1 MKKWFTEK
9 VLLKYWVENASKYKL
24 KDGRKI
30 KSAEYNIPFDRHPDI
45 GKNVL
50 DDGSIVPCEIE
61 WVTTNYNKH
70 KHDVNVLI
78 ESDGFLVVLEKDLES
93 FPVEQVQI
101 IKKDFFEWFKRDAVN
116 MANETVQ
123 NYKTKSFK
131 KNEPQIHIY
140 YMRSKGTG
148 KINRKYTFE
157 HGVDGFP
164 ESTKKNTLETLK
176 QVKKG
181 DIFIVARNFKSSI
194 NVKGGR
200 NPSDKHKGKF
210 EEIYGLVVTKDYYF
224 SKIPKIWI
232 KDKIEYPHRYNFRK
246 KALFEGKNIPC
257 TIKDLGRDLHEV
269 CRKMQITSE
278 IKKLD
283 HSMIVKL
290 MSLCRE

>member
-9 VLLKYWVENASKYKL
+9 VLLKYWVENASKYEL
-24 KDGRKI
+24 QDGRKI

-50 DDGSIVPCEIE
+50 DDGTIVPCEIE

-70 KHDVNVLI
+70 KHDVNALI
-78 ESDGFLVVLEKDLES
+78 EANGFLVVLEKDLES

-101 IKKDFFEWFKRDAVN
+101 IKDDFFEWFQKDAVN

-123 NYKTKSFK
+123 NYKTKLIQK
-131 KNEPQIHIY
+131 KEPQIYIY

-148 KINRKYTFE
+148 KINRKRTFE

-164 ESTKKNTLETLK
+164 ESTKKNTIKILK
-176 QVKKG
+176 QIKKG

-194 NVKGGR
+194 SVKGGR
-200 NPSDKHKGKF
+200 NPSEKHKGTF
-210 EEIYGLVVTKDYYF
+210 EEIYGLVVTKSYYY
-224 SKIPKIWI
+224 SKKPRIWI
-232 KDKIEYPHRYNFRK
+232 EDKTEYPHRYDFRK
-246 KALFEGKNIPC
+246 KPIFEEKNISC
-257 TIKDLGRDLHEV
+257 TIKDLERNLHEV
-269 CRKMQITSE
+269 LRKAQITSE
-278 IKKLD
+278 IKKMD